1 VPRTA
6 GAHIAPHQS
15 KPNIAVKSA
24 GFAAQYVTA
33 RGSANALR
41 QKETD
46 MKHLISRLLTWIDR
60 HDERALEDYLARSG
74 NVAELE
80 RRMREWEWRGVK

>member
-1 VPRTA
+1 
-6 GAHIAPHQS
+6 
-15 KPNIAVKSA
+15 
-24 GFAAQYVTA
+24 
-33 RGSANALR
+33 
-41 QKETD
+41 